1 MVFLLERYRSRR
13 NEADAELI
21 RLEEG
26 VKSRDLE
33 DKIRTEIPCSFTQG
47 QNTLN
52 MNMNMIHPQE
62 EDGEEDSIGMCYDI
76 IPDDLDLLNLT

>member
-1 MVFLLERYRSRR
+1 MVFLLERCRSRR
-13 NEADAELI
+13 NETDAELI

-52 MNMNMIHPQE
+52 MNKVHQE
-62 EDGEEDSIGMCYDI
+62 EEEEDSIGMCYDI
-76 IPDDLDLLNLT
+76 IPDDFDLLNLT